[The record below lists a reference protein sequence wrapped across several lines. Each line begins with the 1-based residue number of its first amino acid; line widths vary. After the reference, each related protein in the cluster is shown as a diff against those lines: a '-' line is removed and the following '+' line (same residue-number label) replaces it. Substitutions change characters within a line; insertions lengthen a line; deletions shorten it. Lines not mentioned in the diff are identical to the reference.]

1 MRPVLEVWHSHHEE
15 GCFMKVSQP
24 PLQETLP
31 LDAAYSDPKLRTGT
45 TEDMVGL
52 VVPVGERAGCQ

>member
-1 MRPVLEVWHSHHEE
+1 
-15 GCFMKVSQP
+15 MKVSQP